1 MIHILLQI
9 PALTML
15 RNCAVSYVPLKDS
28 INRIGIHG
36 EWWAKFSG
44 IWHFSRY
51 QIDYSA
57 NPWTLG
63 LGCLRIREPGC
74 GITPFAMVHS
84 RSRGVHIR
92 SKYTHWCHLV
102 ITIPEVNK
110 WRRNNLVGGGGGGGG
125 AQDGVAPAADPAPPP
140 PHPNRSFGM
149 DGPISTLFP

>member
-102 ITIPEVNK
+102 ITIPEVTK
-110 WRRNNLVGGGGGGGG
+110 WRRNNLKGGEEEEPKM
-125 AQDGVAPAADPAPPP
+125 ASLPPP
-140 PHPNRSFGM
+140 ILRRLLHTLIAVLGWTDLFQHSFPNH
-149 DGPISTLFP
+149 